1 MEPFYE
7 EPGSRQS
14 QVAWEI
20 NMHLIHYGILHYM
33 RLKIF
38 AHYKETKQQ
47 DFPRVE

>member
-7 EPGSRQS
+7 EPGSSQS
-14 QVAWEI
+14 QVTWEI
-20 NMHLIHYGILHYM
+20 NMHLIHYGILRYM
-33 RLKIF
+33 HLKIF